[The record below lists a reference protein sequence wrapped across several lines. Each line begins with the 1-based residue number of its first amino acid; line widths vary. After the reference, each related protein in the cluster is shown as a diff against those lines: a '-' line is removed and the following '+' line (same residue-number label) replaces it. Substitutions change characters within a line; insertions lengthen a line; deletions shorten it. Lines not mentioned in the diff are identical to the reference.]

1 MPASSPVN
9 AIERAQLSALLA
21 CARPEGR
28 RAFLEEAELFNAEGL
43 SFLLEEAHNLAGS
56 DPGQARQLA
65 GLCASFAAEAGVPQ
79 LIPKADYLQAQTYAA
94 NGELEAALE
103 AINAAHDGYIALEK
117 QLPALRTNVGRMTV
131 LTQLGRHQEVLA
143 LGNETLTLLGPFRAD
158 PATGEQAEL
167 VSALVHQNRGI
178 CFRRMGRYQDAL
190 QAYTAAEPYYEN
202 AEMRVRLGELR
213 NNQGVLLLHLGR
225 VSDALVA
232 FESAAA
238 MAAKMERPLLEV
250 EALINC
256 GEAHLLLGNYRQ
268 SLEALGA
275 ASRLVEG
282 SGAEA
287 SELLVRLHRA
297 DVYQALNLFPEALA
311 DYQEA
316 AAGYGRAN
324 VPHYRARAL
333 WGMGAALNGQ
343 AEFEEAE
350 EALAE
355 AAVLFRE
362 TEHVPML
369 ATVYLEQAALQA
381 ARGESSLALSSAE
394 EALSL
399 VTEQEWP
406 VQQVYAH
413 MRLADLLLPDTEA
426 AEAHLLAAR
435 TLSEPLVFPQL
446 RYRLVERLG
455 ALRRRQG
462 QMVEARAMLEEAVA
476 DIERM
481 RGTVAQEAM
490 RVSFLHDKIVAYEEL
505 LLLYLEEEAPRAT
518 FAVAEQAKSRA
529 LVDLLLGVVPSP
541 ATSSD
546 PADPELAEQ
555 LARLETEL
563 NAIYNEFLSG
573 GTEREPAAA
582 RPELQQR
589 AQALEQKIRRLRL
602 QTPAVREEGDPFAM
616 LPLAEIEAQLP
627 SDLVLLAYHIVG
639 EEVLAFVNR
648 NGEWHLRRHLTTV
661 PEVQTLLQRLSIQW
675 DRFRAGQSF
684 ARRHMSLLVRST
696 QRVLHA
702 LYQQLV
708 APLADFLQEG
718 TAASPVKVVV
728 IPHGLL
734 HQVPF
739 HALFDGKDYLLE
751 RAIVSYAPSATVF
764 AICATRDSST
774 PQRALVAGVSD
785 PLIPAVRQEV
795 EAVAEQLP
803 DARVYLDEETVSTQ
817 VLADAPVADV
827 IHLACHGLFRA
838 DNPMFSA
845 LKLYNKW
852 LTAADIMQLEL
863 NQSLVTLSACE
874 SGVSQVVVGDEV
886 IGLAR
891 AFLGAG
897 ASTLLVSLW
906 LVQDDTT
913 AELMGNWYGQLR
925 LGAGRAAALR
935 TAQLRLKEEYAHPYY
950 WAPFILVGQ
959 P

>member
-1 MPASSPVN
+1 MSS
-9 AIERAQLSALLA
+9 LLA
-21 CARPEGR
+21 CATPEKR
-28 RAFLEEAELFNAEGL
+28 RAFLDEAELLDAEGL
-43 SFLLEEAHNLAGS
+43 SLLLEEAHKLAGS
-56 DPGQARQLA
+56 DPGQARRLA
-65 GLCASFAAEAGVPQ
+65 GLCAAFAVEAGAPQ
-79 LIPKADYLQAQTYAA
+79 LVPKADYLQAQTYAA
-94 NGELEAALE
+94 NGELKAALE
-103 AINAAHDGYIALEK
+103 AINAAHDGYIALEEE
-117 QLPALRTNVGRMTV
+117 LPALRTNVGRMTV

-143 LGNETLTLLGPFRAD
+143 LGNETLTLLAPFRAD
-158 PATGEQAEL
+158 PATREQAEL

-202 AEMRVRLGELR
+202 AETRVRLGELR

-238 MAAKMERPLLEV
+238 MAAEMERPVLEV

-268 SLEALGA
+268 SLAALGA
-275 ASRLVEG
+275 AARLVQG

-287 SELLVRLHRA
+287 SELLIRLHRA

-316 AAGYGRAN
+316 AAGYARAN

-355 AAVLFRE
+355 AAFLFRE

-381 ARGESSLALSSAE
+381 ARGERVLALSSAE

-455 ALRRRQG
+455 ALRRQQG
-462 QMVEARAMLEEAVA
+462 QMVEARALLEEAVA

-490 RVSFLHDKIVAYEEL
+490 RVSFLDDKIVAYEEL
-505 LLLYLEEEAPRAT
+505 LLLSLEEEAPRAT

-541 ATSSD
+541 AT

-555 LARLETEL
+555 LTILETEL
-563 NAIYNEFLSG
+563 NAIYNEFLG
-573 GTEREPAAA
+573 RGTEREPAAA
-582 RPELQQR
+582 RPQLQQR

-602 QTPAVREEGDPFAM
+602 QTTAVGGEGDPFAM
-616 LPLAEIEAQLP
+616 LPLAEIESQLP
-627 SDLVLLAYHIVG
+627 SELVLLAYHIVG
-639 EEVLAFVNR
+639 EEILAFVYR
-648 NGEWHLRRHLTTV
+648 DRQWHVRRHLTTV
-661 PEVQTLLQRLSIQW
+661 PEVQKLLQRLTIQW

-684 ARRHMSLLVRST
+684 ARRHMSLLVRSA

-702 LYQQLV
+702 LYQQLL

-718 TAASPVKVVV
+718 TPASPVKVVV

-764 AICATRDSST
+764 AICATQETST

-795 EAVAEQLP
+795 KAVAEQLP
-803 DARVYLDEETVSTQ
+803 DANVYLDEAAVSTR

-874 SGVSQVVVGDEV
+874 SGVSRVVVGDEV
-886 IGLAR
+886 VGLAR

-897 ASTLLVSLW
+897 ASTLVVTLW
-906 LVQDDTT
+906 LVQDNTT
-913 AELMGNWYGQLR
+913 AELMSDWYGQLQ

-935 TAQLRLKEEYAHPYY
+935 AAQLRLKEEYAHPYY
-950 WAPFILVGQ
+950 WAPFVLVGQ